1 MFYRKNGVVYY
12 WKVAWLWCR
21 PFGCKGN
28 THTPRE
34 DTESLYSPVRVL
46 VLVSWWSKGCGLDS
60 QNCLDTGRTC
70 VVLLYSAA
78 TDIMND
84 PHQVLFQTC
93 CYGNGACVCPVPK
106 VSNDP
111 RCMLHVTVANLE
123 YHLPLKR
130 EPLEIQVRVMWSVW
144 QADIWYFS

>member
-1 MFYRKNGVVYY
+1 MIKGSRPRQSELSGNRKI
-12 WKVAWLWCR
+12 LCC
-21 PFGCKGN
+21 F
-28 THTPRE
+28 
-34 DTESLYSPVRVL
+34 
-46 VLVSWWSKGCGLDS
+46 
-60 QNCLDTGRTC
+60 
-70 VVLLYSAA
+70 LYSAA

-111 RCMLHVTVANLE
+111 RCMLHVTLANLE

-130 EPLEIQVRVMWSVW
+130 EPLEIQVRLM
-144 QADIWYFS
+144 